1 MESFMFGYVRPEK
14 ELLLMRDFNR
24 YRSIYCGLCKTI
36 KERYGNL
43 PRLTVTYDMTF
54 LATLLL
60 SLSREDSEIVR
71 EGCLLNPMTKKA
83 ISKNHPALDFAADGS
98 IILAYYSALD
108 NAQDEKPVKGRFQ
121 SLLLKR
127 SGEKVRRLHPE
138 LSVKIEVIL
147 QELSEIEK
155 GDYDPAAA
163 DIFGRLLAEVFA
175 EGARLLDH
183 PDREL
188 LIRVLP
194 DVGFALG
201 KWIYLLDAF
210 DDREDDLH
218 NKQWNPLL
226 KFSEPDSRNF
236 VEEILRECEEE
247 VDRLLALL
255 PYQRDGV
262 IIGNIATIGLP
273 GTRERVLAG
282 NELPRI

>member
-1 MESFMFGYVRPEK
+1 MFGYVRPEK

-127 SGEKVRRLHPE
+127 SGKKAGRLHPE
-138 LSVKIEVIL
+138 LSAKIEVIL

-163 DIFGRLLAEVFA
+163 DIFGRLLAEVFT
-175 EGARLLDH
+175 EGARILDH

>member
-1 MESFMFGYVRPEK
+1 MFGYVRPEK

-127 SGEKVRRLHPE
+127 SGRKAGRLHPE
-138 LSVKIEVIL
+138 LSAKIEVIL

-163 DIFGRLLAEVFA
+163 DIFGRLLAEVFT

-236 VEEILRECEEE
+236 VEEILRDCEEE

>member
-1 MESFMFGYVRPEK
+1 MFGYVRPEK

-236 VEEILRECEEE
+236 VEETLRECEEE

>member
-1 MESFMFGYVRPEK
+1 MFGYVRPEK

-127 SGEKVRRLHPE
+127 SGRKAGRLHPE
-138 LSVKIEVIL
+138 LSAKIEVIL

-163 DIFGRLLAEVFA
+163 DIFGRLLAEVFT

-236 VEEILRECEEE
+236 VEETLRECEEE

>member
-1 MESFMFGYVRPEK
+1 MFGYVRPEK

-127 SGEKVRRLHPE
+127 SGEKSDV
-138 LSVKIEVIL
+138 S
-147 QELSEIEK
+147 
-155 GDYDPAAA
+155 
-163 DIFGRLLAEVFA
+163 
-175 EGARLLDH
+175 
-183 PDREL
+183 
-188 LIRVLP
+188 IRNCL
-194 DVGFALG
+194 
-201 KWIYLLDAF
+201 
-210 DDREDDLH
+210 
-218 NKQWNPLL
+218 
-226 KFSEPDSRNF
+226 
-236 VEEILRECEEE
+236 
-247 VDRLLALL
+247 
-255 PYQRDGV
+255 
-262 IIGNIATIGLP
+262 
-273 GTRERVLAG
+273 
-282 NELPRI
+282 

>member
-1 MESFMFGYVRPEK
+1 MFGYVRPEK

-71 EGCLLNPMTKKA
+71 EGCLLNPMTKKT

>member
-1 MESFMFGYVRPEK
+1 MFGYVRPEK

>member
-1 MESFMFGYVRPEK
+1 MFGYVRPEK

-127 SGEKVRRLHPE
+127 SGKKAGRLHPE
-138 LSVKIEVIL
+138 LSAKIEVIL

>member
-1 MESFMFGYVRPEK
+1 MFGYVRPEK

-163 DIFGRLLAEVFA
+163 DIFGRLLAEVFT
-175 EGARLLDH
+175 EGARILDH

>member
-1 MESFMFGYVRPEK
+1 MFGYVRPEK

-236 VEEILRECEEE
+236 VEESLRECEEE
-247 VDRLLALL
+247 IDRLLALL

>member
-1 MESFMFGYVRPEK
+1 MFGYVRPEK

-163 DIFGRLLAEVFA
+163 DIFGRLLAEVFT

-282 NELPRI
+282 IELPRI

>member
-1 MESFMFGYVRPEK
+1 MFGYVRPEK

-163 DIFGRLLAEVFA
+163 DIFGRLLAEVFT

>member
-1 MESFMFGYVRPEK
+1 MFGYVRPEK

-127 SGEKVRRLHPE
+127 SGKKAGRLHPE

-163 DIFGRLLAEVFA
+163 DIFGRLLAEVFT
-175 EGARLLDH
+175 EGARILDH

-194 DVGFALG
+194 DVVFALG

>member
-1 MESFMFGYVRPEK
+1 MFGYVRPEK

-226 KFSEPDSRNF
+226 KFSEPDSRIF
-236 VEEILRECEEE
+236 AEETLRGCEEE

-255 PYQRDGV
+255 PYLRDGS
-262 IIGNIATIGLP
+262 IIGNIATIGLVR
-273 GTRERVLAG
+273 TRERVLAG
-282 NELPRI
+282 IELPRI

>member
-1 MESFMFGYVRPEK
+1 MFGYVRPEK
-14 ELLLMRDFNR
+14 ELLLMRDFTR

-43 PRLTVTYDMTF
+43 QRSIVTYDMTF

-60 SLSREDSEIVR
+60 SLSLEDSEIVR
-71 EGCLLNPMTKKA
+71 EGCVLNPINKKP
-83 ISKNHPALDFAADGS
+83 ISKNHSALDFAADSS

-108 NAQDEKPVKGRFQ
+108 NAQDESPLLGRMQ
-121 SLLLKR
+121 SLLLRR
-127 SGEKVRRLHPE
+127 SGKKAAQLYPE
-138 LSVKIEVIL
+138 LSVKIEVSL
-147 QELSEIEK
+147 SELKEIEK

-163 DIFGRLLAEVFA
+163 DIFGQFLAELFA
-175 EGARLLDH
+175 EGAKLLDH
-183 PDREL
+183 PDREM

-201 KWIYLLDAF
+201 KWIYLMDAF

-226 KFSEPDSRNF
+226 KYSESDSRIFSEN
-236 VEEILRECEEE
+236 VLKECEEE

-255 PYQRDGV
+255 PYQRDGA
-262 IIGNIATIGLP
+262 IIGNIATVGLAR
-273 GTRERVLAG
+273 TRERILAG
-282 NELPRI
+282 VDLPRV